1 MVTARSP
8 FGMRRARFSAGPVG
22 LLCLFAALLAL
33 VFSHGLSA
41 ESGDV
46 HLPAAVADAGAGPG
60 AGLHPSAAEPAVA
73 AGPAVSV
80 AEPGQPHHE
89 HPDGHPTGACLSGQ
103 PPQGAALQAPDQSP
117 LDRCAA
123 TSTRLVRTVV
133 DASSS
138 HAMPSAQT
146 SVARSAVLLI

>member
-8 FGMRRARFSAGPVG
+8 FGMRRARLSAGPVG

-41 ESGDV
+41 ESGDGQ
-46 HLPAAVADAGAGPG
+46 LPAAVAEAGAVV
-60 AGLHPSAAEPAVA
+60 HPSAAEPAVS
-73 AGPAVSV
+73 AVPTASV
-80 AEPGQPHHE
+80 AEPGQRHRE
-89 HPDGHPTGACLSGQ
+89 QPDGHPSGACLSGQ

-123 TSTRLVRTVV
+123 ASSPLPHTSV
-133 DASSS
+133 DASGA
-138 HAMPSAQT
+138 HATRSAQT
-146 SVARSAVLLI
+146 SVTRSSVLLI